1 MTTPSGITADRDAWR
16 ASLAERQL
24 SIFDY
29 PCHPGSKDKDT
40 GREAA
45 EAIAPRAAGLRA
57 LVLRCL
63 TLNGAMTADETA
75 EHLGLSPFA
84 IRPRFTELLRDGAI
98 VDSGERRTNA
108 TGRSAKVWRLP

>member
-1 MTTPSGITADRDAWR
+1 MN
-16 ASLAERQL
+16 QL

-29 PCHPGSKDKDT
+29 PNHPGSKDTDT
-40 GREAA
+40 GRAAA
-45 EAIAPRAAGLRA
+45 EAIAPRARGLRT

-63 TLNGAMTADETA
+63 ASNGAMTADETA

-98 VDSGERRTNA
+98 IDTGQRRPSAN
-108 TGRSAKVWRLP
+108 GRPSKVWKIP

>member
-1 MTTPSGITADRDAWR
+1 MS
-16 ASLAERQL
+16 QL
-24 SIFDY
+24 TIFDY
-29 PCHPGSKDKDT
+29 PIHPGSKDNDT
-40 GREAA
+40 GKEAA

-63 TLNGAMTADETA
+63 TLRGPMTADETA
-75 EHLGLSPFA
+75 DQLGLSPFA

-98 VDSGERRTNA
+98 ADSGTRRTNA